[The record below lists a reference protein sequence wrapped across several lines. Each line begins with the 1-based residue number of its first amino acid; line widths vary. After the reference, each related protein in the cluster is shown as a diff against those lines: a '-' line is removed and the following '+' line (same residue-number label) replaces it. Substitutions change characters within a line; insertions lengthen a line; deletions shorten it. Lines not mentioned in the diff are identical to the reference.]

1 MKIFDRNSLPAVG
14 AGSLLTAFGVL
25 CLVVFAMLS
34 LSTVRSEK
42 GMDDSCAEAVKA
54 YYAADYQ
61 AEQIFSRLRRGEMP
75 EEVTKQGDLYI
86 YQCPISESQSLLVVL
101 EKTQEDWQVLRWQ
114 AVVSEDAGTQD
125 TLPVW
130 TGRAEQEETP

>member
-1 MKIFDRNSLPAVG
+1 M
-14 AGSLLTAFGVL
+14 L
-25 CLVVFAMLS
+25 CIVVFAMLG

-61 AEQIFSRLRRGEMP
+61 AEQIYSRLRRGEMP

-86 YQCPISESQSLLVVL
+86 YQCPISEGQTLLVVL
-101 EKTQEDWQVLRWQ
+101 EKTQEDWRVLRWQ
-114 AVVSEDAGTQD
+114 AVVSEDAGIQD

-130 TGRAEQEETP
+130 TGRTEQEETP